1 MCRPPTRPRIRP
13 GLAATVHHSP
23 RLGSG
28 GLPVK
33 ICPNDNLEFSDAV
46 KFCPQCGNALRDLD
60 PDVDKIV
67 GGSYKLLNRIGEGWA
82 GYVCRAT
89 HVMMGKDVA
98 LKVISRDT
106 ELPAAQIDSFREW
119 ARVTTNLTHDH
130 IALIHDLWLA
140 DRRTVYIAT
149 ELIKGKSVRQLLAEE
164 GPVPGDFFLKIIRQV
179 CEALRFAHEQD
190 VRHGDLKPA
199 NVMLT
204 NGDDGAVIA
213 KVLDFRIG
221 ELLQI
226 IAGDDTEQA
235 ARFAHAHKGR
245 LIFGD
250 CAYTPPELLEG
261 EPKTPRSDIYS
272 LGVMMYEML
281 AGARPFRANT
291 PEEHFEAHLAET
303 PLPLTEF
310 KPQLNVPRFIER
322 AVLKALEK
330 SPRRRQQSVDQL
342 LEELDA
348 EITESEAAHRAGGT
362 KFWERVRWL
371 LSPGETDRIEEAE
384 PETALRGPAG
394 AREDEGSLV
403 DGKSIAMLTRAQGG
417 EEPDRWEVTS
427 LPLRI
432 GRSSSNDIVIKDA
445 SVSRHHARI
454 LLQNGRLL
462 ILDENSANGTFVNQ
476 KRTRLKKLHDGD
488 EVQLG
493 DVQLRFEL
501 TSAEEESGPDGE
513 ESSSDVP
520 E

>member
-1 MCRPPTRPRIRP
+1 M
-13 GLAATVHHSP
+13 
-23 RLGSG
+23 
-28 GLPVK
+28 K
-33 ICPNDNLEFSDAV
+33 ICPHDNLEFSDAL
-46 KFCPQCGNALRDLD
+46 KFCPQCGQPLRALD

-98 LKVISRDT
+98 LKVVSRDT
-106 ELPAAQIDSFREW
+106 ELPAAQIESFREW
-119 ARVTTNLTHDH
+119 ARITTSLTHDH

-140 DRRTVYIAT
+140 ERRTVYIAT

-179 CEALRFAHEQD
+179 CHALRFAHDQNIQ
-190 VRHGDLKPA
+190 HGDLKPG

-213 KVLDFRIG
+213 KVLDFQIG

-226 IAGDDTEQA
+226 IAGDDAEQA
-235 ARFAHAHKGR
+235 AHFANAHKGR

-261 EPKTPRSDIYS
+261 ESKTPRSDIYS

-291 PEEHFEAHLAET
+291 PEEHFEAHLSET

-330 SPRRRQQSVDQL
+330 SPRKRQQSVDQL

-348 EITESEAAHRAGGT
+348 EITESEAEHRAGGT

-371 LSPGETDRIEEAE
+371 LSPGETDRAEEPE
-384 PETALRGPAG
+384 PETALRTAG
-394 AREDEGSLV
+394 KSQDEEGALA
-403 DGKSIAMLTRAQGG
+403 DGKSIAVLTRVQDA
-417 EEPDRWEVTS
+417 EEPERWEVTS

-432 GRSSSNDIVIKDA
+432 GRSSSNDVVIKDA

-454 LLQNGRLL
+454 LLQNTRLL
-462 ILDENSANGTFVNQ
+462 ILDENSSNGTFVNQ

-501 TSAEEESGPDGE
+501 KSAEEESEPDDE
-513 ESSSDVP
+513 ESSP
-520 E
+520 EAPE